1 MLWEIEV
8 SEAGSASIRNP
19 GFTPVATT
27 VRSARRASASRAE
40 AISACRSYGNVSS
53 SHVETT
59 CRLARNASSICGET
73 LSRYDPV
80 QWMRIPSSAWAPSRT
95 AAMDDL
101 DGDVRRPLDDVGKRP
116 SHHLGVDLD
125 RAHDLEERGSQGGLG
140 DADPDGPQPLHDDGQ
155 RFVHADPPAAGG
167 STGLVGLLK

>member
-27 VRSARRASASRAE
+27 VRSARCASASRAE

-59 CRLARNASSICGET
+59 CRPARNASSICGET

-80 QWMRIPSSAWAPSRT
+80 QWMRIALVRGGIGAPPRDGV
-95 AAMDDL
+95 A
-101 DGDVRRPLDDVGKRP
+101 DGDVRRPIDDVGERP
-116 SHHLGVDLD
+116 SHHVGVDFD
-125 RAHDLEERGSQGGLG
+125 RTYDLEEGGGHGGLG
-140 DADPDGPQPLHDDGQ
+140 DADADGPQPLHDDGQ
-155 RFVHADPPAAGG
+155 RFVHTDPPAAGG
-167 STGLVGLLK
+167 STGLAELQK